1 LIKASNSQGEKIMSE
16 LPGAVFMDAKNG
28 HLWALVD
35 VLLDALE
42 HRNDIQVERVEEW
55 AQRQLKESLMEVE
68 LLQQIVHLANT
79 LSAHAWHEGHLAPGE
94 AVGEGHFEGMKET
107 FRKKIQDLEERV
119 GAEGF
124 GL

>member
-1 LIKASNSQGEKIMSE
+1 MSG
-16 LPGAVFMDAKNG
+16 LPGPIFMDAKNG

-55 AQRQLKESLMEVE
+55 AQKQLEESLMEVE
-68 LLQQIVHLANT
+68 LLQQFVLLANT
-79 LSAHAWHEGHLAPGE
+79 LTANAWHEGHLEPGE
-94 AVGEGHFEGMKET
+94 AVSESDFEEMKET
-107 FRKKIQDLEERV
+107 FRKQIQDLGERV
-119 GAEGF
+119 WAEGF